1 MKYTQSTSLQLYQCR
16 QYNDQILSELIVPD
30 RPIYSQAIS
39 KYTYYVLCTKT
50 IGHYFKHIF
59 LYCKRG
65 LRVGG
70 QRSVLR
76 RRPSLG
82 KPQKKVL
89 LLMTGPLK
97 KNPRTRQNKR
107 VLLNTFGKHHG
118 MIQHCTSIQEARR
131 DRQIECTERNLMT
144 VVLRTYSIIHAY
156 LLLYKVVQTKSPL
169 HLSYILLVKI

>member
-1 MKYTQSTSLQLYQCR
+1 M
-16 QYNDQILSELIVPD
+16 SELIVPD

-89 LLMTGPLK
+89 LLMTGPLRPNHPFPFEHNGRWNVGTLEK
-97 KNPRTRQNKR
+97 KGFIKNSFFLNGPAIKR
-107 VLLNTFGKHHG
+107 RFFLRLPLVDNWKQKKTHVQGK
-118 MIQHCTSIQEARR
+118 IS
-131 DRQIECTERNLMT
+131 
-144 VVLRTYSIIHAY
+144 VYY
-156 LLLYKVVQTKSPL
+156 
-169 HLSYILLVKI
+169 